1 MQFRKSFYLVIL
13 TSRPSEASVLLL
25 LWLLIFFFLES
36 VVKTMLSWLPELAAA
51 EMPES
56 LKEGAAI
63 TSSSSSKFWR
73 QISISFFS
81 FCTFPFGFS
90 SRLKLFLLGEEEN
103 EDAISFQVTLTQ
115 AHTHIFTFFSLPTIF
130 FLYQFSTQEMV
141 TWLLKKMGCNQS
153 TENVIDP
160 QWLWVISSNQSNTIL
175 RFKNLAFKF
184 LLFWNSYFTSVK
196 IVSNTRTDKYYYTDL
211 GL

>member
-1 MQFRKSFYLVIL
+1 MKFRKSFYLVIL

-25 LWLLIFFFLES
+25 LRLLIFFFLES

-115 AHTHIFTFFSLPTIF
+115 AHTLTFLLFFFAPYNFFSLSIF
-130 FLYQFSTQEMV
+130 
-141 TWLLKKMGCNQS
+141 
-153 TENVIDP
+153 
-160 QWLWVISSNQSNTIL
+160 
-175 RFKNLAFKF
+175 
-184 LLFWNSYFTSVK
+184 
-196 IVSNTRTDKYYYTDL
+196 NTRNGHLTIEKNGLQSIHRKRDRSSMAL
-211 GL
+211 GYFIK